1 MTVKAFSWSTFAAPF
16 DAVWRATGDA
26 IQAAGA
32 KVKSSDP
39 RAGRLTAQVAL
50 SFWSWGE
57 RVEVQLTRKGPS
69 ETTVSLE
76 SRSRFPLT
84 LVDWGKNQ
92 RNVNAILQ
100 ELQAILSTADARHR
114 ISRDL
119 IDELKELA
127 ELREKGALTEEEFE
141 KQKKVL
147 LEGG

>member
-1 MTVKAFSWSTFAAPF
+1 M
-16 DAVWRATGDA
+16 
-26 IQAAGA
+26 
-32 KVKSSDP
+32 
-39 RAGRLTAQVAL
+39 
-50 SFWSWGE
+50 
-57 RVEVQLTRKGPS
+57 
-69 ETTVSLE
+69 SLE